1 MNLDQFV
8 AALTPESLKEIN
20 EKFNQL
26 HGKIPTYSFSQITFK
41 LLKTLVDIKPKINA
55 NKFNDWFNHRI
66 IINQSDVLFLQNLL
80 IENTFY
86 LDNYPEEDLKIK
98 FISPIL
104 SRIHF
109 TDFDKEICDFYDRNL
124 YYQTE
129 KFILNGR
136 ADFMV
141 AKGYFYP
148 EEPYFFIQEFK
159 PSIEANNPQPQLLAE
174 LIAAVELNQLR
185 SLRGAFIIGAV
196 WNFVIL
202 EKLDTN
208 RYQYFVSN
216 NYNGANL
223 EDLQKIYKNLLF
235 VKQEIFEMQRKN

>member
-1 MNLDQFV
+1 MKLDQFI
-8 AALTPESLKEIN
+8 ASLTKEDLKEIN

-26 HGKIPTYSFSQITFK
+26 HGEIPTYSFSQITFK
-41 LLKTLVDIKPKINA
+41 ILRDIVEIKPKINA
-55 NKFNDWFNHRI
+55 NKFNDWFNNKI
-66 IINQSDVLFLQNLL
+66 IIDKSDVLFLEKLL
-80 IENTFY
+80 VENTFY

-104 SRIHF
+104 SRVHF
-109 TDFDKEICDFYDRNL
+109 TDFDKEICDFYDRSL
-124 YYQTE
+124 SYKTA

-159 PSIEANNPQPQLLAE
+159 PSTDANNPQPQLLAE
-174 LIAAVELNQLR
+174 LIAAVELNQLM
-185 SLRGAFIIGAV
+185 SLKGAFIIGAV

-202 EKLDTN
+202 EKLNTN
-208 RYQYFVSN
+208 KYQYFVSK
-216 NYNGANL
+216 NYNGTNL
-223 EDLQKIYKNLLF
+223 EDLQGIYKNLLL
-235 VKQEIFEMQRKN
+235 VKQEIFELQR